1 MIILLLNIP
10 YALFLVLFWF
20 QIIPHR
26 YDYLKKQQGLSL
38 TLDGWTT
45 SLVQGVLG
53 IKVSYVDE
61 NFCYNVETLSIEQ
74 LDGRH
79 TAPMIEILVRQV
91 LDKCGLMGKVIN

>member
-1 MIILLLNIP
+1 MFCFVP
-10 YALFLVLFWF
+10 F
-20 QIIPHR
+20 QIISHR
-26 YDYLKKQQGLSL
+26 YDYLQKQQGLSL

-61 NFCYNVETLSIEQ
+61 NFKYNVDTLAIKK

-79 TAPMIEILVRQV
+79 TAPMIEVIVRQV
-91 LDKCGLMGKVIN
+91 IDECGLMGKVIN